1 MMKKSTVF
9 FIILILI
16 TGLCQAMSL
25 HKPVPPEIRYQKW
38 KHDFENAGR
47 DSVTISFR
55 IQSEARKILKKSE
68 EPDERYYAILGLQLA
83 EADTSETNPFIKE
96 IIKNFPASKASFE
109 FAQTE
114 FYDLIYPVWD
124 DDHEKI
130 IIIEDL
136 LQKYPSTPWKR
147 TMYQY
152 LCYSL
157 ANVGD
162 SEMLKQYLQD
172 WREAYP
178 WDYLPWFVSAANYQL
193 MDEDAATSL
202 QFAQKAYQ
210 LSLSPQKPK
219 FYQEQEWLLE
229 KRSAKILS
237 AYSLGNIYIDAKNY
251 AIADSILTDAI
262 DNNLLGIDDET
273 TTCRLHYALAKS
285 YADQNL
291 MDKAI
296 DQCCQSLIAGDSR
309 NRYSPLADSLLM
321 KITDNKPTLQT
332 SRKQTVYQD
341 VTFSDAT
348 AKMGLEN
355 VSGNRIA
362 WGDFDNDGWEDFL
375 LSGSRLFKNQKGK
388 KFIDITNDVFAEK
401 VTFGGAL
408 WGDVDND
415 GDLDIITKDPENIWI
430 NTDQHFYRFQRPS
443 DFVDNGI
450 SSEGMAVSD
459 LNKDGYLD
467 IYLANYEGN
476 NQFFTDQLF
485 FGFGNGSFNHVTYE
499 SGAMAAN
506 DRALAGRGVNIGDF
520 NNDDLPDIYVS
531 NYRLNPNLMFV
542 NQGKGIFKEKSRYLG
557 IAGEETNGWWGH
569 TIGSEWGDIDNDGD
583 FDLITC
589 NLAHP
594 RYIDFSNKTKLYINS
609 GYPDFT
615 FQDIR
620 ADAGIRYEETNS
632 EPAFGDLDN
641 DGYLDLYITDVYE
654 GRRSFLYMSNG
665 DYTFRDVTWLSGSRH
680 FNGWGVAYCD
690 YDKDGDLDM
699 LVAGGNIQL
708 FRNDTKNDNNWLQI
722 GIQPERGK
730 NFIGTRITI
739 SGRDLIL
746 TREIQGGK
754 GTTNQHSLI
763 QHFGLGNRKSGL
775 TLTVEFPSGKIM
787 ETIIK
792 DINCRYTIKEGK

>member
-1 MMKKSTVF
+1 MMKKSTIF

-16 TGLCQAMSL
+16 TGVCQGMSL
-25 HKPVPPEIRYQKW
+25 HKPVPPEIRYQRW
-38 KHDFENAGR
+38 KNDVENAGR
-47 DSVTISFR
+47 DSVTISYK
-55 IQSEARKILKKSE
+55 IQAEARKILKKSE
-68 EPDERYYAILGLQLA
+68 DPDERYYAIMGLQLA
-83 EADTSETNPFIKE
+83 EADTSETNPYIRK
-96 IIKNFPASKASFE
+96 IIRNFPASKACFE

-114 FYDLIYPVWD
+114 FYDLIYPVWN

-130 IIIEDL
+130 IIIEEL
-136 LQKYPSTPWKR
+136 LLKYPSTPWRR

-172 WREAYP
+172 WREAFP
-178 WDYLPWFVSAANYQL
+178 WDYLPWYVSAANYQL
-193 MDEDAATSL
+193 MEEDADTTL
-202 QFAQKAYQ
+202 QFARKAYK
-210 LSLSPQKPK
+210 LSLTASKPK
-219 FYQEQEWLLE
+219 YYPEMEWLLE

-237 AYSLGNIYIDAKNY
+237 AYTLGNIYIDANNY
-251 AIADSILTDAI
+251 VIADSILTDAI
-262 DNNLLGIDDET
+262 ENNLLGIDDET
-273 TTCRLHYALAKS
+273 TACRLHYALAKS
-285 YADQNL
+285 YAARNL
-291 MDKAI
+291 NDEAVR
-296 DQCCQSLIAGDSR
+296 QCCEALSEGDSR
-309 NRYSPLADSLLM
+309 NRYSPMADSLLL
-321 KITDNKPTLQT
+321 KLTENKSTLQT
-332 SRKQTVYQD
+332 SRKQTQYQD
-341 VTFSDAT
+341 ITFTDAT
-348 AKMGLEN
+348 AKMGLEK

-375 LSGSRLFKNQKGK
+375 LSGSRLFQNQKGK
-388 KFIDITNDVFAEK
+388 KFIDITQDVFAEK

-430 NTDQHFYRFQRPS
+430 NTDQHFYRFQRAS
-443 DFVDNGI
+443 DFTDNEI
-450 SSEGMAVSD
+450 SSEGMAVAD
-459 LNKDGYLD
+459 LNQDGYLD
-467 IYLANYEGN
+467 IYLANYEADGR
-476 NQFFTDQLF
+476 FFTDQLF
-485 FGFGNGSFNHVTYE
+485 IGFGNGSFKDVTY
-499 SGAMAAN
+499 SVGAIAAK
-506 DRALAGRGVNIGDF
+506 DKALAGRGVNIGDF
-520 NNDDLPDIYVS
+520 NNDRRPDIYVS

-542 NQGKGIFKEKSRYLG
+542 NQGKGTFKEKAGYLG
-557 IAGEETNGWWGH
+557 IAGEEVSGWWGH

-654 GRRSFLYMSNG
+654 GRRSFLYMNNG
-665 DYTFRDVTWLSGSRH
+665 DYTFRDVTWLSGTRH

-708 FRNDTKNDNNWLQI
+708 FRNDTKNENNWLQI

-730 NFIGTRITI
+730 NIIGTRITI

-775 TLTVEFPSGKIM
+775 TLTVQFPSGKIM